1 MSIIYLPF
9 LSSTPQC
16 RTWCPFRCAR
26 GPRLSLIT
34 VCVVR
39 AHMYDIT
46 KDTYIEDSYRI
57 DSNMPFYVQCRSWVS
72 LRVLDVGMPWDVARW
87 VTVDCWSIQCGLS
100 DHFSGGT
107 AGTAICSKVACQKKP
122 CCRTAMGLVGN
133 FCHFGPVVL
142 CFVPFSG
149 MLILSCWNRVTG
161 GWIMMMHP
169 SPKKLWVLGFAGSQA
184 ICSQQLQPRE
194 FGNRSSFVVE
204 SSYQRNSD
212 QTNY

>member
-1 MSIIYLPF
+1 
-9 LSSTPQC
+9 
-16 RTWCPFRCAR
+16 
-26 GPRLSLIT
+26 
-34 VCVVR
+34 
-39 AHMYDIT
+39 
-46 KDTYIEDSYRI
+46 
-57 DSNMPFYVQCRSWVS
+57 MPFYVQCRSWVS

-100 DHFSGGT
+100 DRFSGGT
-107 AGTAICSKVACQKKP
+107 AGTAICSKVACQKKA

-142 CFVPFSG
+142 CFVPFSA
-149 MLILSCWNRVTG
+149 MLILSCWNKVTG

-212 QTNY
+212 LTNYQPMNSWDWNK

>member
-1 MSIIYLPF
+1 MQELGLVESVR
-9 LSSTPQC
+9 C
-16 RTWCPFRCAR
+16 RDAMGCGEVGDSGLLVNPMWPFRSFFGR
-26 GPRLSLIT
+26 
-34 VCVVR
+34 
-39 AHMYDIT
+39 
-46 KDTYIEDSYRI
+46 DSR
-57 DSNMPFYVQCRSWVS
+57 
-72 LRVLDVGMPWDVARW
+72 
-87 VTVDCWSIQCGLS
+87 
-100 DHFSGGT
+100 
-107 AGTAICSKVACQKKP
+107 TAICSKVACQKKP